1 MSKPVSPYVM
11 FVWENKGTKIK
22 PEMEEGIR
30 RIRGIRG
37 NRGNRG
43 KIGIWKFGSNQHQI
57 AYMLLKYFPVHF
69 IFLILE

>member
-1 MSKPVSPYVM
+1 M

-37 NRGNRG
+37 NKGNKGNRG
-43 KIGIWKFGSNQHQI
+43 KIGMVKFGSNKHQN